1 MVEIRR
7 TPQYDA
13 WFDGL
18 RDKAAKARIV
28 QRVFRLQMGNP
39 GQHRALTK
47 GVCELK
53 IDFGPGYRVYY
64 QQRGDVLI
72 LLLCGGDKATQ
83 PQDITLALQLAEQE
97 FRDDD
102 EE

>member
-18 RDKAAKARIV
+18 RDRAGKARIV

-72 LLLCGGDKATQ
+72 LLLCGGDKSAQ
-83 PQDITLALQLAEQE
+83 SKDIAEAKRIAKE
-97 FRDDD
+97 WKD
-102 EE
+102 ENPED

>member
-1 MVEIRR
+1 MVEIRS
-7 TPQYDA
+7 TPSYDA
-13 WFDGL
+13 WFDSL
-18 RDKAAKARIV
+18 RDRTARARIV

-47 GVCELK
+47 GVCEMK

-64 QQRGDVLI
+64 QQRGSVLI

-83 PQDITLALQLAEQE
+83 QQDIAKALELAVKE
-97 FRDDD
+97 
-102 EE
+102 